1 MGSGLGRKAHARPM
15 PTETGSRPI
24 HQGNGG
30 PVFGME
36 LGPAACGGAPPAGA
50 VALADGDSA
59 PAEGVATPG
68 ATAPALGVGAG
79 VAEGLGEP
87 VPLGAPVPPGD
98 KEVAGERELP
108 GPDGLRPERTISMT
122 TPRNSNTA
130 MTAATGRK
138 VWAPAPP
145 RRAMAASYL
154 SDASP
159 ECGKAKLYP

>member
-1 MGSGLGRKAHARPM
+1 M
-15 PTETGSRPI
+15 PSETGSRPI

-30 PVFGME
+30 PVFGM
-36 LGPAACGGAPPAGA
+36 LFGPAACGGAPPGRA
-50 VALADGDSA
+50 VAPAD
-59 PAEGVATPG
+59 G
-68 ATAPALGVGAG
+68 ATAPDEGATEGATEAATLGVAAG

-87 VPLGAPVPPGD
+87 DGVD
-98 KEVAGERELP
+98 EEVDGEMELP
-108 GPDGLRPERTISMT
+108 GPDGLRAERTISMT

-154 SDASP
+154 SNALYRSA
-159 ECGKAKLYP
+159 AKQNHTPIVY